1 VRSLHESA
9 AVRRQDGCVGK
20 MVEVRATIVG
30 YRDPT
35 VELPSFSRQEP
46 CFAYLNIALEF
57 PQNVSPRPP
66 FVERD
71 ASFRKYEE
79 ALQKPMR
86 VEATLQARFDA
97 VFVWKDR
104 KRVRIAEGQGFGRK
118 HAADARLVLQRMS
131 DVITR
136 ILTET
141 CAASR
146 PLNRLTLVN
155 QNWGNGTQ
163 ERWLLK
169 ATRHPWEG
177 AAGRCKR
184 AER

>member
-1 VRSLHESA
+1 MKVSLCDLYMNP
-9 AVRRQDGCVGK
+9 QQYVGK
-20 MVEVRATIVG
+20 MVASARWLVEVRATIVG

-136 ILTET
+136 NIP
-141 CAASR
+141 R
-146 PLNRLTLVN
+146 R
-155 QNWGNGTQ
+155 
-163 ERWLLK
+163 
-169 ATRHPWEG
+169 
-177 AAGRCKR
+177 
-184 AER
+184 

>member
-1 VRSLHESA
+1 MFRVLEHSPR
-9 AVRRQDGCVGK
+9 
-20 MVEVRATIVG
+20 I
-30 YRDPT
+30 
-35 VELPSFSRQEP
+35 PS
-46 CFAYLNIALEF
+46 
-57 PQNVSPRPP
+57 NVSPRPP

-79 ALQKPMR
+79 ALQKPMQ

-136 ILTET
+136 NIP
-141 CAASR
+141 R
-146 PLNRLTLVN
+146 R
-155 QNWGNGTQ
+155 
-163 ERWLLK
+163 
-169 ATRHPWEG
+169 
-177 AAGRCKR
+177 
-184 AER
+184 

>member
-1 VRSLHESA
+1 MRSLHESA

-79 ALQKPMR
+79 ALQKPMP

-136 ILTET
+136 NIP
-141 CAASR
+141 R
-146 PLNRLTLVN
+146 R
-155 QNWGNGTQ
+155 
-163 ERWLLK
+163 
-169 ATRHPWEG
+169 
-177 AAGRCKR
+177 
-184 AER
+184 